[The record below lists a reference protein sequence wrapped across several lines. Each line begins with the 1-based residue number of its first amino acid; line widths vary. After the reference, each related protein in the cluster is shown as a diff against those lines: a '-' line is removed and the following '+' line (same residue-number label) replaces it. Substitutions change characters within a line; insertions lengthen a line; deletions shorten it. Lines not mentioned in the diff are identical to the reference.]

1 MVAKF
6 TNAKSENSE
15 CGGPMIE
22 LKEIGTPVLL
32 STTADIHPE
41 PPPPPPTDEKQSS
54 QSDSDI
60 SKPKTKNTMA
70 ADLAKALA
78 MRREAMGWDS
88 N

>member
-15 CGGPMIE
+15 GSGPMIE
-22 LKEIGTPVLL
+22 LKEL
-32 STTADIHPE
+32 STTAVIHPE
-41 PPPPPPTDEKQSS
+41 PPPPPPSDEKQNT
-54 QSDSDI
+54 QSDSEV
-60 SKPKTKNTMA
+60 SKPKTKKTMA